1 MYVFGLE
8 FSLDRCPGVG
18 LLVALIFSFPRNLHT
33 VFHSGRTNLHSQQQ
47 RQRVPFLHTLSNIYY
62 LYSESE
68 LSGARVRGLRRSTGS
83 GLEREKA
90 GNHRFPWGTQ
100 SGTDAGGTNG
110 PMVQCRRS
118 PDGSE
123 LTSCVETLMGSVPCT
138 MINPPHGKCWE
149 MTRWGCHDVYKI
161 PWALRACLIM
171 EAHCDYVG
179 KTIFLKNL

>member
-68 LSGARVRGLRRSTGS
+68 LSGARVRGLRRSKGS

-90 GNHRFPWGTQ
+90 GNHRFP
-100 SGTDAGGTNG
+100 
-110 PMVQCRRS
+110 
-118 PDGSE
+118 
-123 LTSCVETLMGSVPCT
+123 
-138 MINPPHGKCWE
+138 
-149 MTRWGCHDVYKI
+149 
-161 PWALRACLIM
+161 
-171 EAHCDYVG
+171 
-179 KTIFLKNL
+179 